1 MKGNSGIFIFSK
13 EGLGACY
20 FGSVA
25 RNMVRMSPVPVLTVN
40 PYKVK

>member
-20 FGSVA
+20 FWECGAEYGQDVSGS
-25 RNMVRMSPVPVLTVN
+25 RIDR
-40 PYKVK
+40 